1 MDLALDARVEASF
14 ARDDLPLRAP
24 RLTRFHCGS
33 EGCRTDVDGTR
44 GSGFAAGLRGRQK
57 AFGQFLEKQLRAEW
71 HVIIMLAYLEIAL
84 ATAMGIDQGPTDLGF
99 WELGDSWSRA

>member
-1 MDLALDARVEASF
+1 MDKIEQESVLAGIEGGRLEDFQRWRGELLDYF
-14 ARDDLPLRAP
+14 
-24 RLTRFHCGS
+24 
-33 EGCRTDVDGTR
+33 DV
-44 GSGFAAGLRGRQK
+44 AVGLRGRQK

-71 HVIIMLAYLEIAL
+71 HVVIMLAYLEIVL